1 MEDLAS
7 AREQLEKAVARLE
20 TVLAVQPKA
29 DDGAA
34 LGQALEQ
41 ARREYR
47 NLREVTDVVSGRIDT
62 IISRLRATLEQDTA
76 HDA

>member
-1 MEDLAS
+1 MDDLAS

-20 TVLAVQPKA
+20 SVLAMESNA

-34 LGQALEQ
+34 LGEALEQ
-41 ARREYR
+41 ARSEYR
-47 NLREVTDVVSGRIDT
+47 NLREVTDVVSVRIDT
-62 IISRLRATLEQDTA
+62 IITRLRATLEEDTT

>member
-62 IISRLRATLEQDTA
+62 IFSRLRATLEQDTA